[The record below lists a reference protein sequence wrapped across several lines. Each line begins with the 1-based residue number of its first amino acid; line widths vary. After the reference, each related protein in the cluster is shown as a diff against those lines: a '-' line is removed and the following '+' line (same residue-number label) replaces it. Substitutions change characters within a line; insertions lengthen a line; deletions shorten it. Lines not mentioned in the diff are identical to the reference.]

1 MGCSPRLLLETFV
14 ACREGCSL
22 SELLFALSTD
32 PFLNEFKRR
41 VCDVKLGCVRA
52 CADDI
57 RLTLRSI
64 DGLLVVFGISLM
76 PSYLPRL
83 CLLVVQFAWSALP
96 GFFWATLCAAA
107 ARFFRETRS
116 NLDIYISFY
125 GSVQKRVVQFRKLGR
140 LQDQIGGL
148 HSSCR
153 LCSLCC

>member
-96 GFFWATLCAAA
+96 GFFGATLCAAA
-107 ARFFRETRS
+107 ARFSEKRS
-116 NLDIYISFY
+116 LSALSEK

-153 LCSLCC
+153 LWSLCC